1 LQLPG
6 GPAWP
11 TCPTRLAAS
20 SRSRTVC
27 CACALLNDSSSFAHF
42 WHTGALAGR
51 GEALEGRAL
60 QLQLRAERP
69 QMEQADFWQWHKDIG
84 TWQFWQDEQLFASR
98 EARRTRGRGADAV
111 RGDAVAEGAFAAI
124 AVTAVTAVIAAFAV
138 TAAFSIPAGACFV
151 AAPIA
156 AAPRVDLSAVQLFRK
171 LFRRSEDRSGAGDRR
186 AMAQDCAR

>member
-1 LQLPG
+1 M
-6 GPAWP
+6 
-11 TCPTRLAAS
+11 
-20 SRSRTVC
+20 
-27 CACALLNDSSSFAHF
+27 LNDSSSFAHF

-69 QMEQADFWQWHKDIG
+69 QVEQADFWQWHKDIG
-84 TWQFWQDEQLFASR
+84 TWQFWQAERLVASR

-138 TAAFSIPAGACFV
+138 TAAFSVTPAGA
-151 AAPIA
+151 ALAPMLLHKVHVHA
-156 AAPRVDLSAVQLFRK
+156 LNVQNGEADLHGLV
-171 LFRRSEDRSGAGDRR
+171 SGLSPL
-186 AMAQDCAR
+186 